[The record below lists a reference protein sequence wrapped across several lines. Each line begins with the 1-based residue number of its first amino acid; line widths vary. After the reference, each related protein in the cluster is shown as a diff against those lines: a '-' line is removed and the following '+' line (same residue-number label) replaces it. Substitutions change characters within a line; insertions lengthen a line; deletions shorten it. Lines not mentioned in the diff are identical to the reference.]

1 VTVAAATHLDA
12 ASAAFVRD
20 VLEAIDAAVPVV
32 EGYVIGSGA
41 VGPFDPVRS
50 DIDLVVVIER
60 PLGPERAPLLERLG
74 ALPPPGRNLE
84 LVLYVRGAQP
94 PDYELNVDGGA
105 ERPGEPPHWF
115 VIDAAVA
122 QERAAPVWGDRPWS
136 DVFEPVRPERLREAM
151 EQSLAWSE
159 RQRPDNEFARV
170 NAIRARH
177 YLEHGAWISK
187 AEASR

>member
-12 ASAAFVRD
+12 VSAAFVRE
-20 VLEAIDAAVPVV
+20 VIEAIDAEVPVI

-41 VGPFDPVRS
+41 VGPFDPTRS
-50 DIDLVVVIER
+50 DIDLVVVVER
-60 PLGPERAPLLERLG
+60 PLGPSRAPLLERLSR
-74 ALPPPGRNLE
+74 LRPPGRNLE
-84 LVLYVRGAQP
+84 LVLYARGAQP
-94 PDYELNVDGGA
+94 PDYELNVDGGV

-122 QERAAPVWGDRPWS
+122 QERAAPVWDDRAWS
-136 DVFEPVRPERLREAM
+136 DLFEPVPAERIREAM

-170 NAIRARH
+170 NALRARH
-177 YLEHGAWISK
+177 YLEHGEWISK
-187 AEASR
+187 AEADR